1 MADTIASRETHDGKR
16 IYLWSDGD
24 ITWAL
29 GYSIRGVRLPRD
41 GDLSVGWAVLGE
53 VEIVDAADVPLLVKA
68 AQKGGRPGE
77 IRARFHAMVQ
87 RRDEPEHER
96 APTINLDWQTLETDR
111 DGRVTLRMAKLPRMR
126 FGSGLAIW
134 NERGKYE
141 VMEEVP
147 PRGSGTY
154 KPIGFSFSTLAAAL
168 QAASEINVA

>member
-24 ITWAL
+24 LTWAL
-29 GYSIRGVRLPRD
+29 GYAIRGVRLPRD

-77 IRARFHAMVQ
+77 IRTRFHAMVQ
-87 RRDEPEHER
+87 RRDEPKS
-96 APTINLDWQTLETDR
+96 APAVDLHWEVIETDR
-111 DGRVTLRMAKLPRMR
+111 DGRVRSRVAKLPRMR

-141 VMEEVP
+141 VVEEMP

>member
-1 MADTIASRETHDGKR
+1 MADTIASRKTHDGKA

-24 ITWAL
+24 VTWAL

-41 GDLSVGWAVLGE
+41 GDLTVGWAVLGE

-68 AQKGGRPGE
+68 AQKGGSPGE
-77 IRARFHAMVQ
+77 IRTRFQAMVR
-87 RRDEPEHER
+87 RRDEPER
-96 APTINLDWQTLETDR
+96 KIDLSWDVLETDR
-111 DGRVTLRMAKLPRMR
+111 DGRVMSRVAKLPRMR
-126 FGSGLAIW
+126 FGAGLAIW

-141 VMEEVP
+141 VMEEMP

-168 QAASEINVA
+168 QAASEINIRA